1 MWDGIV
7 IGFSHALLLHNILY
21 CFIGVLLG
29 TLVGVL
35 PGLGPAATIAML
47 LPITFN
53 IPAVSSMIM
62 LAGIY
67 YGAQYGGSTTAI
79 LINVPGEPSSVV
91 TALDGY
97 QLARQGRGGIALA
110 VAAIGSFIAGTIA
123 TFLLAFFAPALAD
136 LGLLFGPTEYF
147 SLILLALIGSVVLAR
162 GAILPALGMILFGL
176 LLSTVGQEVTTGM
189 LRFTFGIKELI
200 DGFGMVIV
208 ATAIFG
214 VAEVAINLQDP
225 KARDVVA
232 QKVGNLMPRP
242 KELLS
247 LMPTILRGSFIGSV
261 LGILPGGGALLA
273 SFAAYAIEKKVSKT
287 PEKFGTGILEGV
299 AAPESANNAGAQ
311 TSFVPMLTL
320 GLPSNPNMA
329 MIMGALILQG
339 IKPGPTLVSEHPEIF
354 WGVIASMWVGNLM
367 LVILNL
373 PLVGAWVKVLS
384 APYKLIYP
392 CILVFCA
399 IGGVS
404 VANSVFDVWIL
415 AAFAFCS
422 FILVNLDCEPAPFI
436 LAFILGPLMEE
447 NFRRAML
454 LSDGN
459 FSSFVTK
466 PISGFLLLASAAVLF
481 VVILPSVRKVR
492 EEAFTE

>member
-1 MWDGIV
+1 MWDGIIV
-7 IGFSHALLLHNILY
+7 GFSQALLLHNILY

-53 IPAVSSMIM
+53 IPAVSSVIM

-97 QLARQGRGGIALA
+97 QLARKGRGGIALA
-110 VAAIGSFIAGTIA
+110 VAAIGSFCAGTIA
-123 TFLLAFFAPALAD
+123 TFLLAFFAPTLAD

-147 SLILLALIGSVVLAR
+147 SLILLALIGSIVLAR
-162 GAILPALGMILFGL
+162 GAILPALGMILLGL

-189 LRFTFGIKELI
+189 LRFTFGIRELI

-214 VAEVAINLQDP
+214 VAEVAINLQYP
-225 KARDVVA
+225 KARDVVV
-232 QKVGNLMPRP
+232 KKIGNLMPRP
-242 KELLS
+242 KELLD
-247 LMPTILRGSFIGSV
+247 LAPTILRGSFIGSV

-354 WGVIASMWVGNLM
+354 WGVIASMWLGNLM
-367 LVILNL
+367 LVVLNL
-373 PLVGAWVKVLS
+373 PLIGLWVKVLS

-404 VANSVFDVWIL
+404 VGNSAFDVWIL
-415 AAFAFCS
+415 AAFALGS

-454 LSDGN
+454 LSDGS

-466 PISGFLLLASAAVLF
+466 PISGFLLLASAVVLLI
-481 VVILPSVRKVR
+481 VILPSVRQVR
-492 EEAFTE
+492 KKAFTE